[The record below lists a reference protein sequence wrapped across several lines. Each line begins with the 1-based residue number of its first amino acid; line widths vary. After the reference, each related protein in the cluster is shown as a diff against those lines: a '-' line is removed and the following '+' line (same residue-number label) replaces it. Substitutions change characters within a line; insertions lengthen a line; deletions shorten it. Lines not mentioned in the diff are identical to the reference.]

1 MTYPTRWQVPA
12 GYSTSNDPDVFP
24 VLAGQEFVSK
34 KSPKFPATIK
44 KTSASG
50 REVRYQVASQPTWD
64 FKVSYEFLTNNSPTV
79 SDLQNLFSFFLS
91 RNGQAQPFF
100 FYDPYDNAVSN
111 QYIGT
116 GNGSTISFQLCRT
129 INPAGA
135 NGFVEN
141 VYAVL
146 GAPTVL
152 VGGTPLYGPAQQ
164 NVLAYSQTFANSVWG
179 KNNCTATDNAT
190 VAPDGTT
197 SAASIA
203 RTTTG
208 NDYIFQTIAN
218 NLAGQTVTF
227 SVWLKI
233 GSITGSCVLRIRSAD
248 GLTEFGT
255 ATVTPTGT
263 WTRFS
268 ATVTVPNAAPTGLQ
282 VIIDPSSDTG
292 SAGDN
297 FYCWGA
303 QLETGSVPTTLNAT
317 HALTGDFTIGANG
330 LITFNTAPANTLP
343 IYWSGQFLY
352 LCRFAQDNLDAEQM
366 TLNLWSNKG
375 LEFGS
380 FHS

>member
-44 KTSASG
+44 KTAASG

-116 GNGSTISFQLCRT
+116 GNGSTTSFQLCRT

-152 VGGTPLYGPAQQ
+152 VGGTRKFSPQLD
-164 NVLAYSQTFANSVWG
+164 NLLTYSQSFTNAVWT
-179 KNNCTATDNAT
+179 KTSTTIADNAIT
-190 VAPDGTT
+190 SPDGTT
-197 SAASIA
+197 DASTFTGTASDSYIDQFVSASVGTTVTGSVYLKVPSGTASVNIYLVDSSGATQKTCALTTSWQRFSVTRTINGTSPGIQIGGFSSITSGMVVHVFGAQVEVGSAAS
-203 RTTTG
+203 T
-208 NDYIFQTIAN
+208 YQ
-218 NLAGQTVTF
+218 
-227 SVWLKI
+227 
-233 GSITGSCVLRIRSAD
+233 
-248 GLTEFGT
+248 
-255 ATVTPTGT
+255 AT
-263 WTRFS
+263 S
-268 ATVTVPNAAPTGLQ
+268 
-282 VIIDPSSDTG
+282 
-292 SAGDN
+292 SAG
-297 FYCWGA
+297 
-303 QLETGSVPTTLNAT
+303 
-317 HALTGDFTIGANG
+317 GDYAIGANG

-343 IYWSGQFLY
+343 IYWSGQFLF